1 MAAVGENEEV
11 AMLESEFQT
20 ELRNQ
25 LKARFPGCLVLKQ
38 DPNMRQGI
46 PDLLVLFE
54 DKWASLETKR
64 GFKSE
69 KRPNQEYY
77 VHQFDDMSFARFV
90 NPENM
95 TEVLDDLQS
104 TFRPGG

>member
-1 MAAVGENEEV
+1 
-11 AMLESEFQT
+11 MLEKDFQSELQ
-20 ELRNQ
+20 NQ
-25 LKARFPGCLVLKQ
+25 LRYRFPGCLILKQ

-54 DKWASLETKR
+54 DKWASLETKAKAR
-64 GFKSE
+64 S
-69 KRPNQEYY
+69 KRQPNQEYY
-77 VHQFDDMSFARFV
+77 VHALDDMSLARFV
-90 NPENM
+90 SPDNM